1 MTKPD
6 AMERLREKCL
16 PDKYGQ
22 DETQTWLG
30 DARMEGVIACADVL
44 EEAADRKRKRIAALR
59 IKGGDELTIEIL
71 IDKAEEDEL
80 QATRLRSVVGG
91 EK

>member
-6 AMERLREKCL
+6 ALERLRGLAKSKVWKE
-16 PDKYGQ
+16 PSI
-22 DETQTWLG
+22 TI
-30 DARMEGVIACADVL
+30 IAVAKVL

-91 EK
+91 ER